1 MLLYNWALVMFEDK
15 FIAPNIYAA
24 VYLVFIPIS
33 HFMVSILVFG
43 WPEHYCNSLLNNFPI
58 GLTAIALGTALTAY
72 LDSIQFS
79 KRVDEYVIA
88 NFTFLHLTPKE
99 EKEEEKS
106 EFWSS
111 LVVLAVTS
119 IWTYILSIVVN
130 QVPAKSDKK
139 EL

>member
-1 MLLYNWALVMFEDK
+1 MLLYNRALVMFEDR
-15 FIAPNIYAA
+15 FVAPNIYAS

-33 HFMVSILVFG
+33 HLMVSILVFG
-43 WPEHYCNSLLNNFPI
+43 WPEHYCSSLLSNLPI

-79 KRVDEYVIA
+79 KRVDQYVIE
-88 NFTFLHLTPKE
+88 NYTFLKLTPKQQDE
-99 EKEEEKS
+99 EDKS

-111 LVVLAVTS
+111 LVVLAITS

-130 QVPAKSDKK
+130 RVPPKSDKK
-139 EL
+139 EQ

>member
-1 MLLYNWALVMFEDK
+1 MLLYNWALVLFEDK
-15 FIAPNIYAA
+15 FLAPNIYAA
-24 VYLVFIPIS
+24 VYFVFIPIS
-33 HFMVSILVFG
+33 HLMVSLLVFG

-58 GLTAIALGTALTAY
+58 GLTAIAIGTALTAY

-79 KRVDEYVIA
+79 QRVDAYVIE
-88 NFTFLHLTPKE
+88 NFKVLRLTPKKEEDE
-99 EKEEEKS
+99 EKT